1 MENLDYKNQNIERKD
16 LENMQNSQ
24 FLNVEK

>member
-16 LENMQNSQ
+16 LENIQNSQ